1 MKWILEGALAA
12 IVFTAAVLLF
22 WQAPNLVRGW
32 AFTIPGTTDV
42 ALEPAFFPRLASLLL
57 AAASLL
63 VAATIPLR
71 TAVLPAVTTSP
82 EAYARV
88 GAGALGILIY
98 LIGVVT
104 LGFVVSTVIFVTAAS
119 FAGGYRDLRITV
131 PAAVCVAVALRLVF
145 RFGLHVGLPEGI
157 LL

>member
-1 MKWILEGALAA
+1 MLAA
-12 IVFTAAVLLF
+12 IIFAAGVLLF

-42 ALEPAFFPRLASLLL
+42 ALEPAFFPRLASILL
-57 AAASLL
+57 AAAALL

-71 TAVLPAVTTSP
+71 TAALPAVNTSP
-82 EAYARV
+82 QAYARV
-88 GAGALGILIY
+88 GTGALGILIY

-119 FAGGYRDLRITV
+119 LAGGYRDLRVIV